1 MDGAATI
8 PDHSLASVSSLEGQ
22 LVPTRLHP
30 ESAQSATSTRRAL
43 LAGDARPDAVD
54 LSHHLSDMAKSRLT
68 SPLKSLY
75 GYMQQ
80 PGMLLL
86 AGGLPPAEL
95 FPFESIS
102 AETLAK
108 NSFKTT
114 EVGFGAWLWSWIAG
128 TKKTDLWTLN
138 KFDADKTKIQL
149 SSALQYGTAAGLA
162 PLAKFIH
169 EFTER
174 VYQPG
179 TADFRTVINA
189 GSTDAWGKIATTL
202 SNPGDGILCEEWTY
216 PSALA
221 SVWPSG
227 LKPVT
232 LLMDNEGMTPEGM
245 DDLLSAWNP
254 DERGGMKRPRILYT
268 IPVCQN
274 PTGATM
280 SLERKKAIYALAV
293 KYDVI
298 IVEDDP
304 YYFLQ
309 AGEYEPV
316 PKMRAA
322 KQPKKTETDEEFLA
336 SLVPSYLK
344 LDYQGRVVRIDTF
357 SKTICPGSRLG
368 WTTCNPLFAE
378 RLERANESS
387 TQAASGFAQALVGG
401 LLAEQWGFEG
411 YLRWL
416 KGIKA
421 QYRDRRN
428 TLVDALLDSAHASL
442 DTRQAGA
449 AFEYWTRDERDEKGL
464 LVREKGGA
472 GAGRKIL
479 SFVSPEGGMFVW
491 LRVHFAE
498 HPSFQRRATS
508 DLLMELWTDLAE
520 HNVLVAPGTMFDAS
534 EFPPAPPKADEL
546 ALTDAGDGFFR
557 IAFSTATPE
566 QMKEAA
572 KVIGQRVEKFFR
584 A

>member
-1 MDGAATI
+1 
-8 PDHSLASVSSLEGQ
+8 
-22 LVPTRLHP
+22 
-30 ESAQSATSTRRAL
+30 
-43 LAGDARPDAVD
+43 
-54 LSHHLSDMAKSRLT
+54 MAKSRLT

-86 AGGLPPAEL
+86 AGGLPPPEL
-95 FPFESIS
+95 FPYESIT

-114 EVGFGAWLWSWIAG
+114 EASFGAWLWSWIAG
-128 TKKTDLWTLN
+128 GGKKTDSWTIP
-138 KFDADKTKIQL
+138 KFSDDKTQIQL
-149 SSALQYGTAAGLA
+149 SSALQYGTAAGLP

-169 EFTER
+169 EFTDR

-202 SNPGDGILCEEWTY
+202 ADPGDGVLCEEWTY

-227 LKPVT
+227 IKPVT
-232 LLMDNEGMTPEGM
+232 LPMDGEGMTPEGM
-245 DDLLSAWNP
+245 DALLAGWNP
-254 DERGGMKRPRILYT
+254 DEHGGMRRPRLLYT

-309 AGEYEPV
+309 AGEYEPS
-316 PKMRAA
+316 PAIRAA
-322 KQPKKTETDEEFLA
+322 QQPKKTETDDEFLK

-387 TQAASGFAQALVGG
+387 TQAASGFAQALVGK
-401 LLAEQWGFEG
+401 LLAEEWRLEG

-428 TLVDALLDSAHASL
+428 TLVDALLDGAHASL
-442 DTRQAGA
+442 ETRQASAGGA
-449 AFEYWTRDERDEKGL
+449 YELWTRTTRDEKGFL
-464 LVREKGGA
+464 STTEKGGE
-472 GAGRKIL
+472 GAKKVL
-479 SFVSPEGGMFVW
+479 SFVSPQGGMFVW
-491 LRVHFAE
+491 LHVHFAS
-498 HPSFQRRATS
+498 HPSFRRKSTAA
-508 DLLMELWTDLAE
+508 LLMELWTDLAE
-520 HNVLVAPGTMFDAS
+520 HNVLVAPGTMFSAT
-534 EFPPAPPKADEL
+534 EFPPAPAAEEDL
-546 ALTDAGDGFFR
+546 ALTEDGDGFFR
-557 IAFSTATPE
+557 IAFSTATAE
-566 QMKEAA
+566 QMQQAA
-572 KVIGQRVEKFFR
+572 KVIGERVDKFFR
-584 A
+584 V